1 MTFTIICILIGCALA
16 ALAGKAKAPKAAA
29 ATTQTTVVATMD
41 EDTEEAI
48 NAIAEYAIALSRRA
62 EALNAAARD
71 ESDPVKAS
79 KLRADAARITAQ
91 SAAQSL
97 KAAKLAKTINR

>member
-1 MTFTIICILIGCALA
+1 MTFTIICILIGCIFA
-16 ALAGKAKAPKAAA
+16 ALAGKTKAPKTAA
-29 ATTQTTVVATMD
+29 ATAQTAVATMN

-62 EALNAAARD
+62 EALTAAARD

-97 KAAKLAKTINR
+97 KAAKLAKTIK

>member
-1 MTFTIICILIGCALA
+1 MTFTIICILIGCIFA
-16 ALAGKAKAPKAAA
+16 ALAGKTKAPKTAAA
-29 ATTQTTVVATMD
+29 ATAQTTVATMN

-48 NAIAEYAIALSRRA
+48 NAIAEYAIALNRRA
-62 EALNAAARD
+62 EALTAAARD

-97 KAAKLAKTINR
+97 KAAKLAKTIK

>member
-1 MTFTIICILIGCALA
+1 MTFTIICILIGCIIA
-16 ALAGKAKAPKAAA
+16 ALAGKSKAPKTAAVTA
-29 ATTQTTVVATMD
+29 QATTVATMD

-62 EALNAAARD
+62 EALTAAVKD
-71 ESDPVKAS
+71 ESDPIKAS
-79 KLRADAARITAQ
+79 KLRADAARLTAQ

-97 KAAKLAKTINR
+97 KAAKLAKTIK